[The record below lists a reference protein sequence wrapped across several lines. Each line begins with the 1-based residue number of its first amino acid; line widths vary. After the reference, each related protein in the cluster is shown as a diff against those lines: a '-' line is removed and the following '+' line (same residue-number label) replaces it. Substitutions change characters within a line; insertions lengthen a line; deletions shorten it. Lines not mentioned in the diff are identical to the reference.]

1 MAMRLLKQDN
11 FANKSC
17 LNSAASQH
25 VSHYFVKV
33 SEFVIRDVTTCLKM
47 HVNQQLSW
55 LSYGQLRQSSTST
68 LHFLVCQV

>member
-1 MAMRLLKQDN
+1 MAMRLLRQDN

-47 HVNQQLSW
+47 HVNQQLS
-55 LSYGQLRQSSTST
+55 
-68 LHFLVCQV
+68 